1 MAAGQEYLIGHD
13 IRIYQKGQCIGTAEK
28 ITDENGQFVEI
39 MKQIQHHRRTG
50 TLTKQQAQT
59 IKGQALHGD
68 LDGARRGITNIINR
82 KGATT

>member
-1 MAAGQEYLIGHD
+1 MGRQDDGLAEVMQLI
-13 IRIYQKGQCIGTAEK
+13 K
-28 ITDENGQFVEI
+28 
-39 MKQIQHHRRTG
+39 HHRCAG
-50 TLTKQQAQT
+50 TLTRQQAQT